1 MNSDIFKSSLLPNK
15 DKIEFVKLVQQEYKY
30 IDSIK
35 YRPSLT
41 LWQFNIETGELKSAK
56 VTVKEQLVWTSKGNC
71 TKKTRSVII
80 ALLIVLAIFL
90 VEAISYMYYHRM
102 ETVWYVQMMIALVL
116 SLFVLGGII
125 LIAFSIESFCSV
137 VSLLQDVSVT
147 ALSPR

>member
-1 MNSDIFKSSLLPNK
+1 MIIHF
-15 DKIEFVKLVQQEYKY
+15 I
-30 IDSIK
+30 I
-35 YRPSLT
+35 
-41 LWQFNIETGELKSAK
+41 LWFT
-56 VTVKEQLVWTSKGNC
+56 
-71 TKKTRSVII
+71 I

-102 ETVWYVQMMIALVL
+102 KTVWYVQMMIVLVL
-116 SLFVLGGII
+116 SLFVLDGII